1 MALNAKQ
8 EIFIKEYLVDLNAT
22 QAAIRSGYSEKTAAA
37 QASRLLKDV
46 NIRARIDELQGIR
59 AEKLELDAQWVL
71 DKLVKVTQMSMQA
84 KPVEKWDYQERK
96 LVETG
101 EYVYDS
107 NGANK
112 ALELIGKHLGM
123 FKDKIEHSG
132 EMSFK
137 VSLPQGMIEND
148 PD

>member
-1 MALNAKQ
+1 AEVQ
-8 EIFIKEYLVDLNAT
+8 
-22 QAAIRSGYSEKTAAA
+22 G
-37 QASRLLKDV
+37 SRLLSNVKV
-46 NIRARIDELQGIR
+46 RARIEELQNER
-59 AEKLELDAQWVL
+59 KEKLELDAQWVL
-71 DKLVKVTQMSMQA
+71 DKLTEVVSMSMRA

-132 EMSFK
+132 NVGVQIVDDIK
-137 VSLPQGMIEND
+137 
-148 PD
+148 